1 MSKSPDHLKAHG
13 DALFQALVTRSVVA
27 PLTDLEPDLTIED
40 AYRISE
46 CILAHRL
53 ARGERVI
60 GKKIGVTS
68 EPVQRM
74 LNVDQPDFGFLTD
87 TMQIPPGGTLVLGE
101 QAIQAR
107 AEGEI
112 ALVLGRE
119 LRGPG
124 VTPADVL
131 AAIRGV
137 RVAIEIVDSRI
148 RDWKIRIQDTV
159 ADNASSG
166 FFVVGTDE
174 VPPDGF
180 DFEKTG
186 LVMHLNGSENARG
199 HAAMALGSP
208 LVSTAWLANAM
219 GQFGAALGAGEVI
232 LSGSLV
238 PLQPV
243 KSGDHVR
250 CELAGVGAVEVH
262 FR

>member
-1 MSKSPDHLKAHG
+1 MSLPPELLNAHG
-13 DALFQALVTRSVVA
+13 DALFEALVSRRVVE
-27 PLTDLEPDLTIED
+27 PLTDRVPDLGIED

-46 CILAHRL
+46 RILARRL
-53 ARGERVI
+53 ARGERVV

-68 EPVQRM
+68 EPVMRM

-87 TMQIPPGGTLVLGE
+87 AMQVPPGGTLALGE
-101 QAIQAR
+101 HAIQAR

-112 ALVLGRE
+112 ALVLARE

-124 VTPADVL
+124 VTPAEVL

-148 RDWKIRIQDTV
+148 RDWKIRIEDTI

-166 FFVVGTDE
+166 FFVVGAEE
-174 VPPDGF
+174 VSPVGF
-180 DFEKTG
+180 DFEASE
-186 LVMHLNGSENARG
+186 LVMHLNGAENSRG
-199 HAAMALGSP
+199 RAAMALGSP
-208 LVSTAWLANAM
+208 LVSTAWLANTM
-219 GQFGAALGAGEVI
+219 GRFGAALGAGEVI

-243 KSGDHVR
+243 KPGDHVR
-250 CELAGVGAVEVH
+250 CELAGVGAVEVR
-262 FR
+262 FT